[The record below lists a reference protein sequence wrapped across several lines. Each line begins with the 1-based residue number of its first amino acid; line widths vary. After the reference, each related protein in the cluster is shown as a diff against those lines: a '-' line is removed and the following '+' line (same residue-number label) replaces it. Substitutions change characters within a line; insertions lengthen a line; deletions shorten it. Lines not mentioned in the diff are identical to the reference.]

1 MYQATVKVG
10 ELKKGELV
18 LKTENRNLMRS
29 LTMLCNENRLEC
41 KVTVETKP
49 REVKFKGVD

>member
-1 MYQATVKVG
+1 VYQATVKVG

-41 KVTVETKP
+41 KVTVEVKP